1 MENEKR
7 LSIKDFNEKV
17 AIFEGN
23 KQNSAK
29 KDFYEKIAMFE
40 TSNRSSKKLKEK
52 KDKNKGQ
59 LDDSK
64 NKLYNKHI
72 DQFILEKLKIYY
84 KPSNRKSFSQKNSTT
99 NSGENAKNKIEKI
112 NNNNSKR
119 KK

>member
-40 TSNRSSKKLKEK
+40 GSNRSSKKLKEK
-52 KDKNKGQ
+52 K
-59 LDDSK
+59 
-64 NKLYNKHI
+64 I
-72 DQFILEKLKIYY
+72 KI
-84 KPSNRKSFSQKNSTT
+84 KDNLMIQ
-99 NSGENAKNKIEKI
+99 KI
-112 NNNNSKR
+112 NYITSILINLY
-119 KK
+119 